1 MRKRKYQVAR
11 ISAIAFIALVLVL
24 YVGYRF
30 GLQPVSTNAQTK
42 IFTVLSGQDA
52 QVIATN
58 LKAQD
63 LIRDRT
69 SFITYVNLHGMRPDL
84 KVGQYALAPDMSAQ
98 TIAGI
103 IADGKTVAKNLVIPE
118 GYRLTQIE
126 SAAAAVGIAP
136 AAFTAALA
144 APHTNSFLATK
155 PAGVSLEGYLFPD
168 SYQVSPS
175 TTALELVDEMLTD
188 FGNRV
193 GPAYTQAFT
202 AEGLSLHQGVTIA
215 SIVQAE
221 VSNPA
226 DQPIVA
232 QIFIKRLQVGMP
244 LGSDET
250 AQYAADLDGVPF
262 STSINSPYNT
272 LLVKGL
278 PPGPICSPGLAA
290 LDAVAHPAT
299 TDYLYFLT
307 GKDGKNYYATTYA
320 QHEENIAKYLN

>member
-1 MRKRKYQVAR
+1 MRRRKYPVAK
-11 ISAIAFIALVLVL
+11 IACVAAVVLLLGL
-24 YVGYRF
+24 YVSYRY
-30 GLQPVSTNAQTK
+30 GLRPVSDSSRIQV
-42 IFTVLSGQDA
+42 FTVTAGQDA
-52 QVIATN
+52 QAIATN
-58 LKAQD
+58 LKTAG
-63 LIRDRT
+63 LIRDRNA
-69 SFITYVNLHGMRPDL
+69 FITYVNIHGLRPDL
-84 KVGQYALAPDMSAQ
+84 KVGQYALAGDMSGE
-98 TIAGI
+98 TIAAI
-103 IADGKTVAKNLVIPE
+103 IADGKTVSKNLVIPE
-118 GYRLTQIE
+118 GYRLAQIE
-126 SAAAAVGIAP
+126 DAAAAVGISKTS
-136 AAFTAALA
+136 FEAALS

-168 SYQVSPS
+168 SYQVAPS

-193 GPAYTQAFT
+193 GPAYVQAFA
-202 AEGLSLHQGVTIA
+202 AEGLSLHQGLTIA

-221 VSNPA
+221 VANPE

-250 AQYAADLDGVPF
+250 AQYAADLAGVPF
-262 STSINSPYNT
+262 STTIDSPYNT
-272 LLVKGL
+272 LLAKGL
-278 PPGPICSPGLAA
+278 PPGPICSPGLGA

-320 QHEENIAKYLN
+320 QHQENIAKYLN